1 MCVNIYIY
9 MQIYI
14 QYVLTCPHTCIYI
27 YIFHTHSSWCF
38 CHLAEQG
45 GGARQMVGRL
55 EPGSCRGWWTVQCQ
69 FHASTHLCLLEL
81 HAACFL
87 FSLPLLPQLYFT
99 PQTHTHTHNPFSSE
113 TQPQVHL
120 SLLAPPPPLH
130 RLESDS
136 TVA

>member
-1 MCVNIYIY
+1 MINLCVCVNIYIY
-9 MQIYI
+9 IYK
-14 QYVLTCPHTCIYI
+14 YTYSMYSHAHTHVYI

-99 PQTHTHTHNPFSSE
+99 PQTHTHTHTILFLQKPSPKCICPSLPLLLPFIG
-113 TQPQVHL
+113 
-120 SLLAPPPPLH
+120 
-130 RLESDS
+130 
-136 TVA
+136 